1 MKKIAIGQAGGPTTV
16 VNSTLA
22 GFVKE
27 MKSDFSLFFIRN
39 GYEGLVRD
47 ELMEGNEENMN
58 WVLRHQ
64 NVPGACLGS
73 GRYPFTDENIEK
85 AVGNLRRHSIEILVF
100 IGGNGTMEAL
110 YKVEKAAED
119 MGYGLQVIGLPKTV
133 DNDIGC
139 TDHAPGFGS
148 SARYVA
154 QATRDISRDLHAMQ
168 NFEQVRILET
178 MGRNAGWLAAAS
190 GLLKTF
196 EEEGP
201 HFIAL
206 PERPLKQLELL
217 SSVEEA
223 IRKYGCATVVVSEG
237 VSWCDGVQVKRE
249 KVKGRPILGGISEEV
264 ETFIKKELNVTV
276 RSELLGINQRS
287 SSQSVSSLDRYES
300 FLTGITGGKW
310 IKEGRTGMMVSIQR
324 GDDVRYNVDMKPV
337 QLEDVV
343 KAGERVMPADFID
356 DLERYYKWLRPLV
369 GDELPTYPPPIQRR
383 DLYVDQQ
390 I

>member
-16 VNSTLA
+16 INATLA

-27 MKSDFSLFFIRN
+27 MTPDFSLFFIQN
-39 GYEGLVRD
+39 GYQGLVRGD
-47 ELMEGNEENMN
+47 LLEGNEENIN
-58 WVLRHQ
+58 WVLEHQ

-73 GRYPFTDENIEK
+73 GRYPFTDEKLEK
-85 AVGNLRRHSIEILVF
+85 AVQNLRQNSIEVLVF

-110 YKVEKAAED
+110 NKVEKAAKD
-119 MGYGLQVIGLPKTV
+119 QGYDLQVIGLPKTV
-133 DNDIGC
+133 DNDLGC

-154 QATRDISRDLHAMQ
+154 QATRDISRDLHAMR

-201 HFIAL
+201 QFIGL
-206 PERPLKQLELL
+206 PERPMKQLDLL
-217 SSVEEA
+217 STVEDA
-223 IRKYGCATVVVSEG
+223 IRKYGCATVVISEG
-237 VSWCDGVQVKRE
+237 VKWSEGVQIQRE
-249 KVKGRPILGGISEEV
+249 EVNGRAVLGGISGEV
-264 ETFIKKELNVTV
+264 ELFLKKELNIMA

-287 SSQSVSSLDRYES
+287 SSQSVSNLDRYES

-310 IKEGRTGMMVSIQR
+310 IKEGWSGIMVSMQR
-324 GDDVRYNVDMKPV
+324 DDDIRYNVDMKPV

-343 KAGERVMPADFID
+343 KAGERLMPAHFID
-356 DLERYYKWLRPLV
+356 NRDRYYEWLLPLV
-369 GDELPTYPPPIQRR
+369 GDELPTYPPMIQRR
-383 DLYVDQQ
+383 DLYVNQQ
-390 I
+390 N